1 MYFLENRQV
10 SDSINDHIAKMF
22 SGDEVDSLNLP
33 DNILISNENLV
44 SSFPS
49 LSNISEYAD
58 KNLIAFGK
66 DSKILITIRNPID
79 YLSSVYNQ
87 ILKSYIISPEFFFL
101 ENNVYS
107 KNFKSPTFPLEN
119 YNLQNIFDIYKK
131 RFDEVIMIK
140 LEDQFQYLQ
149 G

>member
-1 MYFLENRQV
+1 MQREENFVLLENRQV
-10 SDSINDHIAKMF
+10 SDSINDHIVKMF

-87 ILKSYIISPEFFFL
+87 ILKSYIINPEFFFFR
-101 ENNVYS
+101 EHFS
-107 KNFKSPTFPLEN
+107 
-119 YNLQNIFDIYKK
+119 
-131 RFDEVIMIK
+131 
-140 LEDQFQYLQ
+140 
-149 G
+149 